1 MVSNSRL
8 LSGTNALVEL
18 LLHQAEFDK
27 MRGLRTGGFVS
38 GYRGSPL
45 GGLDQALWR
54 RGSELKSRNI
64 HFQPAINEDLAATAL
79 IGTQKVE
86 SEPGA
91 TVEGVFG
98 LWYGKGPGVD
108 RSGDALKHGNAYG
121 TSPHGGVLVVAGDD
135 HGCVSSSMSH
145 QSDLAMQAWSMPVL
159 HPVSVSDYFHTG
171 LWGWAASRTSGA
183 WIGFKA
189 ISETV
194 ESTSTVH
201 PVDYPEFILPAIDS
215 GPDGLHWR
223 WLDLPGP
230 QVEWRLKYK
239 LNAIKA
245 FAQTNPIDNL
255 LVPVSKPRGL
265 IIIVGKAGLD
275 MLEALRVSGLSPLA
289 LAQRGIAILQLRLV
303 FPLSSTTLSL
313 AALAER
319 VFIIEEKAA
328 VVEAQLQHEFFNIPA
343 DRRPTIIGK
352 RDSQGAPILPD
363 DIELRPELLAGPMA
377 RWLES
382 FGIDMPVPLHWS
394 EPPRASIVDLP
405 KRTPYFCPGCP
416 HSSSTHVPSGSR
428 ARAGIGCHFMAVW
441 MDRQTAGSVQM
452 GGEGVDWMGTAP
464 FTVTPHIFQNLGD
477 GTYFHSGHLAI
488 RQSVAAGVNI
498 TYKLLFND
506 AVAMTGG
513 QPIDG
518 QVTVPQIVKL
528 ALAEGV
534 KKVAI
539 VAEDIS
545 RYAARGE
552 LPAGVTAY
560 HRDDLDAVQRE
571 LRDIEGVTVLIYDQ
585 VCATE
590 LRRRRKCDKSLQPT
604 ARAVINDLVCEGCGD
619 CQTQS
624 NCLAVVPI
632 ETSLGRKRA
641 INQSACNTDLSC
653 LKGFCPSF
661 VTLEGATLA
670 KRPVPAARDFDL
682 DAAVTALAPPVPT
695 KNHSSPTDILLVG
708 IGGTGVV
715 TAAGLI
721 AQAARLDGNGVRTL
735 NFTGFAQKGGEV
747 LSHVRFCSD
756 ETALHQA
763 RIAQGEADL
772 VLVADIVAGVSEK
785 VLTVFSPE
793 RTRCIA
799 NLHES
804 QTGPMLRNPD
814 IRIGSNRLIDLLT
827 SRSQR
832 IDMIDAGQLAEA
844 LVGDREQ
851 ANILLL
857 GFSWQL
863 GALPLT
869 QLSIQQALDGLGR
882 YASIARI
889 AFQWG
894 RLSAAIPAQIHDLLG
909 QSGTRAKDL
918 ASLISSRRDFL
929 IAYQDA
935 SYAQRYVERV
945 EKIRNAAQA
954 LGDTSLTEA
963 VAKNLFKL
971 MAYKD
976 EYEVARLHVETDFL
990 ASISDR
996 FDGKT
1001 KIRFHFSPPLF
1012 APKDRRTG
1020 ERGKIAFGPWII
1032 PVLRLLAR
1040 GKFLRGTV
1048 FDLLGRQ
1055 AERRAERQTLAEY
1068 EQHVDWIAR
1077 ILTAERLPLCRSL
1090 AALPEQ
1096 IRGFGHVKQRSLN
1109 KGSTRRRELLQ
1120 QIESSLR
1127 NEVPDTRPEFSRGRD
1142 APENEKKLI
1151 GQRHAGCLTHL
1162 EFDATHL
1169 STC

>member
-1 MVSNSRL
+1 MAHFENPRMVSNSRL
-8 LSGTNALVEL
+8 LSGTDALVEL

-194 ESTSTVH
+194 ESASTVH

-275 MLEALRVSGLSPLA
+275 MLEALRVAGLSPLA

-328 VVEAQLQHEFFNIPA
+328 VVEAQLKHEFFNIPA
-343 DRRPTIIGK
+343 GRRPTIIGK

-363 DIELRPELLAGPMA
+363 DIELRPELLAGPVA

-394 EPPRASIVDLP
+394 ELPSTSIVDLP

-428 ARAGIGCHFMAVW
+428 ARPGIGCHFMAVW

-560 HRDDLDAVQRE
+560 PRDDLDAVQRE

-590 LRRRRKCDKSLQPT
+590 LRRRRKRDKSLRPT

-641 INQSACNTDLSC
+641 IDQSACNTDLSC

-661 VTLEGATLA
+661 VTLEGATPA
-670 KRPVPAARDFDL
+670 KRPVPATRDFDL

-695 KNHSSPTDILLVG
+695 KNHSSPSDILLVG

-763 RIAQGEADL
+763 RIAQGEADF

-785 VLTVFSPE
+785 VLTVFSSE

-869 QLSIQQALDGLGR
+869 LLSIQQALDGLGR
-882 YASIARI
+882 YASIARV

-894 RLSAAIPAQIHDLLG
+894 RLAAAIPAQIHDLLG
-909 QSGTRAKDL
+909 QSTGSRAEDL

-954 LGDTSLTEA
+954 LGDTSLTEV

-1001 KIRFHFSPPLF
+1001 KFRFHFSPPLI

-1055 AERRAERQTLAEY
+1055 AERRAERQMLAEY

-1090 AALPEQ
+1090 TALPEQ
-1096 IRGFGHVKQRSLN
+1096 IRGFGHVKLRSLN
-1109 KGSTRRRELLQ
+1109 KVSTRRRELLQ

-1142 APENEKKLI
+1142 APEKEKKLI
-1151 GQRHAGCLTHL
+1151 GQRP
-1162 EFDATHL
+1162 
-1169 STC
+1169 

>member
-1 MVSNSRL
+1 MDISNRSRL
-8 LSGTNALVEL
+8 LSGTDALVEL
-18 LLHQAEFDK
+18 LLHQAEYDK

-91 TVEGVFG
+91 TVEGVYG

-145 QSDLAMQAWSMPVL
+145 QSDLAMQAWSMPIL
-159 HPVSVSDYFHTG
+159 HPVSVSDYFHAG
-171 LWGWAASRTSGA
+171 LWGWTASRTSGA

-194 ESTSTVH
+194 ESTSTVY
-201 PVDYPEFILPAIDS
+201 PVDYPEFIIPDIDP

-245 FAQTNPIDNL
+245 FAQANPIDNL
-255 LVPVSKPRGL
+255 LVPVSEPQGL
-265 IIIVGKAGLD
+265 IIVVGKAGLD
-275 MLEALRVSGLSPLA
+275 VLEALRVAELSPLA

-313 AALAER
+313 AAMSER
-319 VFIIEEKAA
+319 IFVIEEKAA
-328 VVEAQLQHEFFNIPA
+328 VVETQLVREFFNVPA
-343 DRRPTIIGK
+343 DRRPTIVGK
-352 RDSQGAPILPD
+352 RDGQGVPIVPD
-363 DIELRPELLAGPMA
+363 DIELRPELLAAPMA

-394 EPPRASIVDLP
+394 VPPRASAGDLP
-405 KRTPYFCPGCP
+405 KRTPYFCAGCP

-428 ARAGIGCHFMAVW
+428 AQPGIGCHVMAVW

-464 FTVTPHIFQNLGD
+464 FSVTPHIFQNLGD

-498 TYKLLFND
+498 TYKILFND

-518 QVTVPQIVKL
+518 QMTVPQIAKL

-534 KKVAI
+534 RKVAV

-552 LPAGVTAY
+552 LPVGVTAY

-571 LRDIEGVTVLIYDQ
+571 LRDVEGVTVLIYDQ

-590 LRRRRKCDKSLQPT
+590 LRRRRKRDKSLQPT

-619 CQTQS
+619 CQIQS
-624 NCLAVVPI
+624 NCLAVVPV
-632 ETSLGRKRA
+632 ETPLGRKRA
-641 INQSACNTDLSC
+641 IDQSACNSDLSC

-661 VTLEGATLA
+661 VTLEGATPA

-682 DAAVTALAPPVPT
+682 NTVIATLPSPVPT
-695 KNHSSPTDILLVG
+695 KAPSSPTDILLVG

-721 AQAARLDGNGVRTL
+721 AQAARLDGSGVRTL

-747 LSHVRFCSD
+747 LSHVRFCTD

-772 VLVADIVAGVSEK
+772 ALVADMVAGVSEK

-799 NLHES
+799 NLQES

-814 IRIGSNRLIDLLT
+814 IRIGSNRLIELLT

-869 QLSIQQALDGLGR
+869 QVSIQQALDGLGK
-882 YASIARI
+882 YASVART

-894 RLSAAIPAQIHDLLG
+894 RLAAALPEQIDDLLR
-909 QSGTRAKDL
+909 QSTGSPEKDL
-918 ASLISSRRDFL
+918 ASLIAFRRDFL
-929 IAYQDA
+929 IAYQNA

-954 LGDTSLTEA
+954 LGDTSLAEA

-976 EYEVARLHVETDFL
+976 EYEVARLHVETGFI
-990 ASISDR
+990 ASLSDR

-1001 KIRFHFSPPLF
+1001 KIRFHFSPPLI
-1012 APKDRRTG
+1012 APKDKRTG
-1020 ERGKIAFGPWII
+1020 ERGKIAFGPWIM
-1032 PVLRLLAR
+1032 PVLRVLAR
-1040 GKFLRGTV
+1040 GRFLRGTV
-1048 FDLLGRQ
+1048 FDLFGRQ
-1055 AERRAERQTLAEY
+1055 AERRAERKMLDEY
-1068 EQHVDWIAR
+1068 EQYVDWIAQ

-1096 IRGFGHVKQRSLN
+1096 IRGFGHVKQRSYD
-1109 KGSTRRRELLQ
+1109 KVSTRRRELLQ
-1120 QIESSLR
+1120 QIETSLR
-1127 NEVPDTRPEFSRGRD
+1127 SEAPDPKPEIGPGHD
-1142 APENEKKLI
+1142 APEEEKKLI
-1151 GQRHAGCLTHL
+1151 GHHP
-1162 EFDATHL
+1162 
-1169 STC
+1169 

>member
-1 MVSNSRL
+1 
-8 LSGTNALVEL
+8 
-18 LLHQAEFDK
+18 
-27 MRGLRTGGFVS
+27 
-38 GYRGSPL
+38 
-45 GGLDQALWR
+45 
-54 RGSELKSRNI
+54 
-64 HFQPAINEDLAATAL
+64 
-79 IGTQKVE
+79 
-86 SEPGA
+86 
-91 TVEGVFG
+91 
-98 LWYGKGPGVD
+98 
-108 RSGDALKHGNAYG
+108 
-121 TSPHGGVLVVAGDD
+121 
-135 HGCVSSSMSH
+135 
-145 QSDLAMQAWSMPVL
+145 
-159 HPVSVSDYFHTG
+159 
-171 LWGWAASRTSGA
+171 
-183 WIGFKA
+183 
-189 ISETV
+189 
-194 ESTSTVH
+194 
-201 PVDYPEFILPAIDS
+201 
-215 GPDGLHWR
+215 
-223 WLDLPGP
+223 
-230 QVEWRLKYK
+230 
-239 LNAIKA
+239 
-245 FAQTNPIDNL
+245 
-255 LVPVSKPRGL
+255 
-265 IIIVGKAGLD
+265 
-275 MLEALRVSGLSPLA
+275 
-289 LAQRGIAILQLRLV
+289 
-303 FPLSSTTLSL
+303 
-313 AALAER
+313 
-319 VFIIEEKAA
+319 
-328 VVEAQLQHEFFNIPA
+328 
-343 DRRPTIIGK
+343 
-352 RDSQGAPILPD
+352 
-363 DIELRPELLAGPMA
+363 
-377 RWLES
+377 
-382 FGIDMPVPLHWS
+382 
-394 EPPRASIVDLP
+394 
-405 KRTPYFCPGCP
+405 
-416 HSSSTHVPSGSR
+416 
-428 ARAGIGCHFMAVW
+428 MAVW

-560 HRDDLDAVQRE
+560 PRDDLDAVQRE

-590 LRRRRKCDKSLQPT
+590 LRRRRKRDKSLQPT

-641 INQSACNTDLSC
+641 IDQSACNTDLSC

-661 VTLEGATLA
+661 VTLEGATPA
-670 KRPVPAARDFDL
+670 KRPVPATRDFDF

-695 KNHSSPTDILLVG
+695 KNHSSPSDILLVG

-869 QLSIQQALDGLGR
+869 LLSIQQALDGLGR
-882 YASIARI
+882 YASIARV

-894 RLSAAIPAQIHDLLG
+894 RLAAAIPAQIHDLLG
-909 QSGTRAKDL
+909 QSTGSRAK
-918 ASLISSRRDFL
+918 
-929 IAYQDA
+929 
-935 SYAQRYVERV
+935 
-945 EKIRNAAQA
+945 
-954 LGDTSLTEA
+954 
-963 VAKNLFKL
+963 
-971 MAYKD
+971 
-976 EYEVARLHVETDFL
+976 
-990 ASISDR
+990 
-996 FDGKT
+996 
-1001 KIRFHFSPPLF
+1001 
-1012 APKDRRTG
+1012 
-1020 ERGKIAFGPWII
+1020 
-1032 PVLRLLAR
+1032 
-1040 GKFLRGTV
+1040 
-1048 FDLLGRQ
+1048 
-1055 AERRAERQTLAEY
+1055 
-1068 EQHVDWIAR
+1068 
-1077 ILTAERLPLCRSL
+1077 
-1090 AALPEQ
+1090 
-1096 IRGFGHVKQRSLN
+1096 
-1109 KGSTRRRELLQ
+1109 
-1120 QIESSLR
+1120 
-1127 NEVPDTRPEFSRGRD
+1127 
-1142 APENEKKLI
+1142 
-1151 GQRHAGCLTHL
+1151 
-1162 EFDATHL
+1162 
-1169 STC
+1169 